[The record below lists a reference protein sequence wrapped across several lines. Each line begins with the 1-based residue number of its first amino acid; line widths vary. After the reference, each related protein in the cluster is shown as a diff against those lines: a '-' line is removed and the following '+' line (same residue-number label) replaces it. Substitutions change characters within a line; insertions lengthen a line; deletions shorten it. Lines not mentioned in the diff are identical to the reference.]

1 MVKNF
6 EHNKKEIKK
15 GLYLV
20 PTPIGNLGDITYRAV
35 EILKNVSL
43 VAAED
48 TRHSKKLF
56 NHYLIKTPLLS
67 YFEHNRNLRI
77 PRLLDHLNKGDNI
90 AYASVPLG
98 AYSQQRII
106 PSKIAVRVPEGIS
119 HKQAATLMTK
129 GLTTNYLICKTYNLK
144 AGETVLFHAAAGG
157 VGQIFAQWANSI
169 GAKVIGTVGSDEKIK
184 IAEENGYAHVI
195 NYTKDNFAKKVM
207 EITNNEGVPA
217 VFDGVGK
224 NTFQG
229 SLACLKTR
237 GMMISFGNA
246 SGPLDP
252 VNVPKDI
259 QPKGL
264 YLTRP
269 SIGQYFTNRKELQAG
284 ADAVFEKVKF
294 GKIKIKIFKEYSL
307 VDAGQAH
314 KDLESRK
321 LTGPAI
327 LVP

>member
-1 MVKNF
+1 MPKSIIIKKNGGP
-6 EHNKKEIKK
+6 EVLELQDVNVGSPGPDEIKVTNHAIGLNYIDTYHRS
-15 GLYLV
+15 GLYPL
-20 PTPIGNLGDITYRAV
+20 PLPSGIGLEASGKIDEV
-35 EILKNVSL
+35 GSNVK
-43 VAAED
+43 E
-48 TRHSKKLF
+48 F
-56 NHYLIKTPLLS
+56 
-67 YFEHNRNLRI
+67 
-77 PRLLDHLNKGDNI
+77 NKGDNI
-90 AYASVPLG
+90 AYAAMPIGSY
-98 AYSQQRII
+98 AQQRII
-106 PSKIAVRVPEGIS
+106 PSKIAIKVPDGIS
-119 HKQAATLMTK
+119 FQQAATLITK
-129 GLTTNYLICKTYNLK
+129 GLTVNYLITKTYKLK

-184 IAEENGYAHVI
+184 IAKENGYEHFI
-195 NYTKDNFAKKVM
+195 NYTEEDFTKKVM

-217 VFDGVGK
+217 IFDGVGK
-224 NTFQG
+224 NTFKG

-269 SIGQYFTNRKELQAG
+269 SIAQYFTNRKELQTG
-284 ADAVFEKVKF
+284 ADEVFEKVKF
-294 GKIKIKIFKEYSL
+294 GKIKIKISKEYKL
-307 VDAGQAH
+307 VEAKKAH
-314 KDLESRK
+314 EDLEARK

-327 LVP
+327 LIP

>member
-1 MVKNF
+1 MSKSIIIKKNGGP
-6 EHNKKEIKK
+6 EVLELQDVNVGSPGPDEIKVTNQAIGLNYIDTYHRS
-15 GLYLV
+15 GLYPLKL
-20 PTPIGNLGDITYRAV
+20 PSGIGLEAAGKIDEV
-35 EILKNVSL
+35 GSNVT
-43 VAAED
+43 E
-48 TRHSKKLF
+48 F
-56 NHYLIKTPLLS
+56 
-67 YFEHNRNLRI
+67 
-77 PRLLDHLNKGDNI
+77 NKGDNI
-90 AYASVPLG
+90 AYASIPLG
-98 AYSQQRII
+98 AYSEQRII
-106 PSKIAVRVPEGIS
+106 PSKIAVKIPDGIS
-119 HKQAATLMTK
+119 YKQAATLMTK
-129 GLTTNYLICKTYNLK
+129 GLTVNYLICKTYILK

-184 IAEENGYAHVI
+184 IAEENGYAYVI
-195 NYTKDNFAKKVM
+195 NYTKDDFAKEVM
-207 EITNNEGVPA
+207 KITNNKGVPA

-224 NTFQG
+224 NTFKG

-237 GMMISFGNA
+237 GMMVSFGNA

-269 SIGQYFTNRKELQAG
+269 SIGQYFTNRKELQDG

-294 GKIKIKIFKEYSL
+294 GKIKIKISREYKL
-307 VDAGQAH
+307 ANARQAH
-314 KDLESRK
+314 EDLESRK

-327 LVP
+327 LIP

>member
-1 MVKNF
+1 MKKNGGPEVLELQDVKVGSPGPD
-6 EHNKKEIKK
+6 EIKVNNHAIGLNYIDTYHRS
-15 GLYLV
+15 GLYPLKL
-20 PTPIGNLGDITYRAV
+20 PSGIGLEAAGKV
-35 EILKNVSL
+35 EEVGSDVS
-43 VAAED
+43 E
-48 TRHSKKLF
+48 F
-56 NHYLIKTPLLS
+56 
-67 YFEHNRNLRI
+67 
-77 PRLLDHLNKGDNI
+77 NKGDNI

-106 PSKIAVRVPEGIS
+106 PAKIAVKVPDGIS

-129 GLTTNYLICKTYNLK
+129 GLTTNYLICKTYILK
-144 AGETVLFHAAAGG
+144 AGETILFHAAAGG

-184 IAEENGYAHVI
+184 IAEDNGYAHVI
-195 NYTKDNFAKKVM
+195 NYTKENFAEKVM

-224 NTFQG
+224 NTFKG

-237 GMMISFGNA
+237 GVMVSFGNA

-252 VNVPKDI
+252 VNIPKDI

-284 ADAVFEKVKF
+284 ADEVFKKVKF
-294 GKIKIKIFKEYSL
+294 GKIKIKISREYNL
-307 VDAGQAH
+307 IDAKKAH
-314 KDLESRK
+314 EDLEARK

-327 LVP
+327 LIP

>member
-1 MVKNF
+1 MPKSIILKKNGGP
-6 EHNKKEIKK
+6 EVLELQDVNIGSPGPDEIKVTNHAIGLNYIDTYHRS
-15 GLYLV
+15 GLYPVKL
-20 PTPIGNLGDITYRAV
+20 PSGIGLEASGKIDEV
-35 EILKNVSL
+35 GSNVT
-43 VAAED
+43 E
-48 TRHSKKLF
+48 
-56 NHYLIKTPLLS
+56 
-67 YFEHNRNLRI
+67 
-77 PRLLDHLNKGDNI
+77 LNKGDNI

-106 PSKIAVRVPEGIS
+106 PAKIAVKIPSGIS
-119 HKQAATLMTK
+119 HELAATLMTK
-129 GLTTNYLICKTYNLK
+129 GLTTNYLITKTYHLK
-144 AGETVLFHAAAGG
+144 AGEIVLFHAAAGG

-184 IAEENGYAHVI
+184 IAEQNGYSHVI
-195 NYTKDNFAKKVM
+195 NYSKKDFAKEVM
-207 EITNNEGVPA
+207 KITNNKGVSA

-224 NTFQG
+224 KTFLG
-229 SLACLKTR
+229 SLACLTTR

-252 VNVPKDI
+252 VNVPRDI

-269 SIGQYFTNRKELQAG
+269 SVAQYFTNNRELQAG
-284 ADAVFEKVKF
+284 ADSIFEKIKF
-294 GKIKIKIFKEYSL
+294 GKIKIRIAKKYKL
-307 VDAGQAH
+307 GDASQAH
-314 KDLESRK
+314 TDLEARK

>member
-1 MVKNF
+1 MPKSIMIKKHGGPEVLELQDVKIGNPGPD
-6 EHNKKEIKK
+6 EIKVINHAIGLNYIDTYHRS
-15 GLYLV
+15 GLYPLKL
-20 PTPIGNLGDITYRAV
+20 PSGIGLEAAGKV
-35 EILKNVSL
+35 EEVGSNVK
-43 VAAED
+43 E
-48 TRHSKKLF
+48 F
-56 NHYLIKTPLLS
+56 NI
-67 YFEHNRNLRI
+67 
-77 PRLLDHLNKGDNI
+77 GDNV
-90 AYASVPLG
+90 AYASLPLG

-106 PSKIAVRVPEGIS
+106 PSKIAVKVPEGIS

-129 GLTTNYLICKTYNLK
+129 GLTTNYLICKTYKLK

-184 IAEENGYAHVI
+184 VAEENGYSHVI
-195 NYTKDNFAKKVM
+195 NYTKDDFAKKVM

-224 NTFQG
+224 NTFKG
-229 SLACLKTR
+229 SLESLKIR
-237 GMMISFGNA
+237 GMLVSFGNA

-269 SIGQYFTNRKELQAG
+269 SIGQYFRNRKELQAG

-294 GKIKIKIFKEYSL
+294 GKIKIKISKEYSL
-307 VDAGQAH
+307 IDAKKAH
-314 KDLESRK
+314 EDLEARK